1 MDALIADAANRIFA
15 DHVDKP
21 LLDRA
26 EAGEFPQRLWQV
38 LCEAGLHLVGA
49 RDSGTSL
56 ADILVLLKVA
66 GRHAVP
72 LPLAEVWVA
81 GHVLDDAEG
90 GGLAVVADDALVAA
104 WGRRAERVLTLDGR
118 VATEFSVETGT
129 NLAGEPRDR
138 IEVKTASAIDLPEQM
153 PELMATTRAALA
165 AGALERTLE
174 LAIEY
179 ATTRSQFGRTISRFQ
194 AIQHQLAV
202 LAGEVAAAVRA
213 CDGAIEA
220 LAPQEPLPDG
230 NASCPSPSRPFTPS
244 HFAAEAAKSDRLL
257 GGCAVE
263 RRWLLAEVVS
273 GSEPVGQQLRS
284 NCRRA
289 RQGALGADSFVH
301 QAAAA
306 KARVGEACGIAAEIA
321 HQVHG
326 AMGFTHEHT
335 LHHFTRRLWSWRDE
349 FGNEAFW
356 QRRLGERLAATG
368 ADGLWDF
375 ITSEAPPPAEER

>member
-1 MDALIADAANRIFA
+1 MDALIADSASRIFA

-26 EAGEFPQRLWQV
+26 EAGEFPERLWQV
-38 LCEAGLHLVGA
+38 LCEAGLHLVGT

-56 ADILVLLKVA
+56 ADIFGLLKVA

-81 GHVLDDAEG
+81 GHVLDGENG
-90 GGLAVVADDALVAA
+90 GFTVVADAELVAA

-118 VATEFSVETGT
+118 LTMEFSVEAGS

-138 IEVKTASAIDLPEQM
+138 IEVKTASEVDLTPQM

-179 ATTRSQFGRTISRFQ
+179 ATTRNQFGRPISRFQ

-220 LAPQEPLPDG
+220 LGGDG
-230 NASCPSPSRPFTPS
+230 FTY
-244 HFAAEAAKSDRLL
+244 
-257 GGCAVE
+257 
-263 RRWLLAEVVS
+263 
-273 GSEPVGQQLRS
+273 
-284 NCRRA
+284 
-289 RQGALGADSFVH
+289 

-306 KARVGEACGIAAEIA
+306 KARIGEACGIAAEIA

-356 QRRLGERLAATG
+356 QRRLGERLAANG
-368 ADGLWDF
+368 ADGLWHF
-375 ITSEAPPPAEER
+375 ITQEG

>member
-1 MDALIADAANRIFA
+1 MDALVADAAERIFA

-26 EAGEFPQRLWQV
+26 ESGEFPQRLWQV
-38 LCEAGLHLVGA
+38 LCEAGLHSVGTQ
-49 RDSGTSL
+49 DSGTGL
-56 ADILVLLKVA
+56 ADAFGLLKVA

-72 LPLAEVWVA
+72 LPLAEVWIA
-81 GHVLDDAEG
+81 GFVLGGEDADA
-90 GGLAVVADDALVAA
+90 LTVVADDGLVAP

-118 VATEFSVETGT
+118 LATKFSVECGT

-138 IEVKTASAIDLPEQM
+138 IRVDAASEIDLPAEM

-220 LAPQEPLPDG
+220 LAGDG
-230 NASCPSPSRPFTPS
+230 
-244 HFAAEAAKSDRLL
+244 FAT
-257 GGCAVE
+257 
-263 RRWLLAEVVS
+263 
-273 GSEPVGQQLRS
+273 
-284 NCRRA
+284 
-289 RQGALGADSFVH
+289 

-306 KARVGEACGIAAEIA
+306 KARVGEASGIAAEIA

-356 QRRLGERLAATG
+356 QRRLGERIAATG
-368 ADGLWDF
+368 ADRLWDF
-375 ITSEAPPPAEER
+375 ITQEG

>member
-1 MDALIADAANRIFA
+1 MDALVADAANRIFA

-26 EAGEFPQRLWQV
+26 EAGEFPERLWQV

-49 RDSGTSL
+49 PDSGTSL
-56 ADILVLLKVA
+56 ADIFGLLKVA

-81 GHVLDDAEG
+81 GHVLVEG
-90 GGLAVVADDALVAA
+90 GGLAVVADDGLVAA

-118 VATEFSVETGT
+118 VATEFSVEAGT

-138 IEVKTASAIDLPEQM
+138 IEVKMAFEVDLPDKM
-153 PELMATTRAALA
+153 PELMAITRAALA

-220 LAPQEPLPDG
+220 LDG
-230 NASCPSPSRPFTPS
+230 
-244 HFAAEAAKSDRLL
+244 D
-257 GGCAVE
+257 G
-263 RRWLLAEVVS
+263 
-273 GSEPVGQQLRS
+273 
-284 NCRRA
+284 
-289 RQGALGADSFVH
+289 FVH

-375 ITSEAPPPAEER
+375 ITQEG

>member
-26 EAGEFPQRLWQV
+26 ESGQFPQRLWQV
-38 LCEAGLHLVGA
+38 LCEAGLHLAGTP
-49 RDSGTSL
+49 DSGTGL
-56 ADILVLLKVA
+56 ADIFGLLKIA

-72 LPLAEVWVA
+72 LPLAEVWIA
-81 GHVLDDAEG
+81 GHVLDGEG
-90 GGLAVVADDALVAA
+90 GAFTVVAGDGLVAA

-118 VATEFSVETGT
+118 VATKFSVETGA
-129 NLAGEPRDR
+129 NLAGEARDR
-138 IEVKTASAIDLPEQM
+138 IRVEAAAAVDLPEQM

-165 AGALERTLE
+165 AGALERMLE

-179 ATTRSQFGRTISRFQ
+179 ATTRNQFGRTISRFQ

-202 LAGEVAAAVRA
+202 LAGEAAAAVRA
-213 CDGAIEA
+213 CDGAVEA
-220 LAPQEPLPDG
+220 LDG
-230 NASCPSPSRPFTPS
+230 DGFPN
-244 HFAAEAAKSDRLL
+244 
-257 GGCAVE
+257 
-263 RRWLLAEVVS
+263 
-273 GSEPVGQQLRS
+273 
-284 NCRRA
+284 
-289 RQGALGADSFVH
+289 

-356 QRRLGERLAATG
+356 QRRLGKRLAATG

-375 ITSEAPPPAEER
+375 ITREG

>member
-1 MDALIADAANRIFA
+1 MDALVADAADRIFA
-15 DHVDKP
+15 DHMDKP

-26 EAGEFPQRLWQV
+26 ESGEFPQRLWQV
-38 LCEAGLHLVGA
+38 LCEAGLHLVGTK
-49 RDSGTSL
+49 DSGTGL
-56 ADILVLLKVA
+56 ADILGLLKVA

-72 LPLAEVWVA
+72 LPLAEVWVTA
-81 GHVLDDAEG
+81 FVLGGEDSDA
-90 GGLAVVADDALVAA
+90 LTVVADDGLVAP
-104 WGRRAERVLTLDGR
+104 WGRRAHRVLTLDGR
-118 VATEFSVETGT
+118 LATEFSVESGA

-138 IEVKTASAIDLPEQM
+138 IRVDGASEVDLPGEM

-194 AIQHQLAV
+194 AVQHQLAV
-202 LAGEVAAAVRA
+202 LAGEAAAAVRA

-220 LAPQEPLPDG
+220 LDG
-230 NASCPSPSRPFTPS
+230 TGFT
-244 HFAAEAAKSDRLL
+244 A
-257 GGCAVE
+257 
-263 RRWLLAEVVS
+263 
-273 GSEPVGQQLRS
+273 
-284 NCRRA
+284 
-289 RQGALGADSFVH
+289 
-301 QAAAA
+301 QAAVA

-375 ITSEAPPPAEER
+375 ITREG

>member
-1 MDALIADAANRIFA
+1 MDALVADAAERIFA

-26 EAGEFPQRLWQV
+26 ESGEFPQRLWQV
-38 LCEAGLHLVGA
+38 LCEAGLHSVGTQ
-49 RDSGTSL
+49 DSGTGL
-56 ADILVLLKVA
+56 ADAFGLLKVA

-72 LPLAEVWVA
+72 LPLAEVWIA
-81 GHVLDDAEG
+81 GFVLGGEDADA
-90 GGLAVVADDALVAA
+90 LTVVADDGLVAA
-104 WGRRAERVLTLDGR
+104 WGRRAGRVLTLDGR
-118 VATEFSVETGT
+118 LATKFSAESGA

-138 IEVKTASAIDLPEQM
+138 IRVDAASEIDLPAEM

-220 LAPQEPLPDG
+220 LAGGD
-230 NASCPSPSRPFTPS
+230 
-244 HFAAEAAKSDRLL
+244 FAI
-257 GGCAVE
+257 
-263 RRWLLAEVVS
+263 
-273 GSEPVGQQLRS
+273 
-284 NCRRA
+284 
-289 RQGALGADSFVH
+289 
-301 QAAAA
+301 QAASA

-356 QRRLGERLAATG
+356 QRRLGERIAATG
-368 ADGLWDF
+368 ADRLWDF
-375 ITSEAPPPAEER
+375 ITQEG

>member
-1 MDALIADAANRIFA
+1 MDALVADAANRIFA
-15 DHVDKP
+15 DYVDKP

-26 EAGEFPQRLWQV
+26 ESGEFPERLWQV

-56 ADILVLLKVA
+56 ADVLGLLKVA

-81 GHVLDDAEG
+81 GHVLEG
-90 GGLAVVADDALVAA
+90 EDGAFTVVADEGLVAA
-104 WGRRAERVLTLDGR
+104 WVRRAERVLTLDGR
-118 VATEFSVETGT
+118 VVTEFSIETGA

-138 IEVKTASAIDLPEQM
+138 IQVKAAHEVDLPAQM

-165 AGALERTLE
+165 SGALERTLE

-179 ATTRSQFGRTISRFQ
+179 ATTRNQFGRPISRFQ

-220 LAPQEPLPDG
+220 LDG
-230 NASCPSPSRPFTPS
+230 
-244 HFAAEAAKSDRLL
+244 D
-257 GGCAVE
+257 G
-263 RRWLLAEVVS
+263 
-273 GSEPVGQQLRS
+273 
-284 NCRRA
+284 
-289 RQGALGADSFVH
+289 FVH

-306 KARVGEACGIAAEIA
+306 KARVGEACGVAAEIA

-326 AMGFTHEHT
+326 AMGFTHEHA

-368 ADGLWDF
+368 ADGLWGF
-375 ITSEAPPPAEER
+375 ITQEG

>member
-1 MDALIADAANRIFA
+1 MWTNRYWIGRSPGSFRNGFGRCCA
-15 DHVDKP
+15 
-21 LLDRA
+21 RR
-26 EAGEFPQRLWQV
+26 G
-38 LCEAGLHLVGA
+38 CILVGTK
-49 RDSGTSL
+49 DSGTGL
-56 ADILVLLKVA
+56 ADILGLLKVA

-81 GHVLDDAEG
+81 GSVLGGEDTEG
-90 GGLAVVADDALVAA
+90 LTVVADDGLVAA

-118 VATEFSVETGT
+118 LATGFSVENGG
-129 NLAGEPRDR
+129 NLAGEPRDCIR
-138 IEVKTASAIDLPEQM
+138 VDAATEIDLPGEM

-179 ATTRSQFGRTISRFQ
+179 ATTRSQFGRAISRFQ

-220 LAPQEPLPDG
+220 LDG
-230 NASCPSPSRPFTPS
+230 DGFGT
-244 HFAAEAAKSDRLL
+244 
-257 GGCAVE
+257 
-263 RRWLLAEVVS
+263 
-273 GSEPVGQQLRS
+273 
-284 NCRRA
+284 
-289 RQGALGADSFVH
+289 

-349 FGNEAFW
+349 FGNEAYW

-375 ITSEAPPPAEER
+375 IAREG

>member
-1 MDALIADAANRIFA
+1 MDALVADAANRIFA
-15 DHVDKP
+15 DHVDQA

-26 EAGEFPQRLWQV
+26 ESGEFPQRLWQV
-38 LCEAGLHLVGA
+38 LCEAGLHQVGA
-49 RDSGTSL
+49 RDSGTGL
-56 ADILVLLKVA
+56 GDVMGLLKIA

-81 GHVLDDAEG
+81 GHVLADDDAVT
-90 GGLAVVADDALVAA
+90 VVADGQLVAA

-118 VATEFSVETGT
+118 LATEFAVGRGT
-129 NLAGEPRDR
+129 NLAGEPRDHIR
-138 IEVKTASAIDLPEQM
+138 IDTAAEVALPKRM

-174 LAIEY
+174 LAIDY
-179 ATTRSQFGRTISRFQ
+179 ATTRSQFGRAISRFQ

-220 LAPQEPLPDG
+220 LDG
-230 NASCPSPSRPFTPS
+230 EGFGT
-244 HFAAEAAKSDRLL
+244 
-257 GGCAVE
+257 
-263 RRWLLAEVVS
+263 
-273 GSEPVGQQLRS
+273 
-284 NCRRA
+284 
-289 RQGALGADSFVH
+289 
-301 QAAAA
+301 QAAVA

-356 QRRLGERLAATG
+356 QRRLGERLAATE

-375 ITSEAPPPAEER
+375 ITREG

>member
-1 MDALIADAANRIFA
+1 MDTLVADAANRIFA

-26 EAGEFPQRLWQV
+26 EAGEFPERLWQV

-49 RDSGTSL
+49 QDSGTSL
-56 ADILVLLKVA
+56 ADIFGLLKVA

-81 GHVLDDAEG
+81 GHVLDDAQG
-90 GGLAVVADDALVAA
+90 SGLPVVADDGLVAA

-118 VATEFSVETGT
+118 VATEFSVEAGT

-179 ATTRSQFGRTISRFQ
+179 ATARSQFGRSISRFQ

-244 HFAAEAAKSDRLL
+244 HFAAEAAKSDRL
-257 GGCAVE
+257 
-263 RRWLLAEVVS
+263 
-273 GSEPVGQQLRS
+273 
-284 NCRRA
+284 
-289 RQGALGADSFVH
+289 LGADSFVH

>member
-1 MDALIADAANRIFA
+1 MDALVADAADRIFA

-26 EAGEFPQRLWQV
+26 ESGEFPQRLWQV
-38 LCEAGLHLVGA
+38 LCEAGLHLVGTK
-49 RDSGTSL
+49 DSGTGL
-56 ADILVLLKVA
+56 ADILGLLKVA

-81 GHVLDDAEG
+81 GSVLG
-90 GGLAVVADDALVAA
+90 GEDTDGLTVVADDGLVAA

-118 VATEFSVETGT
+118 LATGFSVENGG
-129 NLAGEPRDR
+129 NLAGEPRDCIR
-138 IEVKTASAIDLPEQM
+138 VDAATEIDLPGEM

-179 ATTRSQFGRTISRFQ
+179 ATTRSQFGRAISRFQ

-220 LAPQEPLPDG
+220 LDG
-230 NASCPSPSRPFTPS
+230 DGFGT
-244 HFAAEAAKSDRLL
+244 
-257 GGCAVE
+257 
-263 RRWLLAEVVS
+263 
-273 GSEPVGQQLRS
+273 
-284 NCRRA
+284 
-289 RQGALGADSFVH
+289 

-349 FGNEAFW
+349 FGNEAYW

-375 ITSEAPPPAEER
+375 IAREG

>member
-1 MDALIADAANRIFA
+1 MDALVADAANRIFA

-26 EAGEFPQRLWQV
+26 EAGEFPDRLWQV
-38 LCEAGLHLVGA
+38 LCEAGLHLVGT
-49 RDSGTSL
+49 RDSGTGL
-56 ADILVLLKVA
+56 ADIFGLLKIA

-81 GHVLDDAEG
+81 GHVQGEEG
-90 GGLAVVADDALVAA
+90 DGTLTVVADEGLVAA

-118 VATEFSVETGT
+118 VATEFTIETGT

-138 IEVKTASAIDLPEQM
+138 IRVEAASSGSMCQTHM

-220 LAPQEPLPDG
+220 LDG
-230 NASCPSPSRPFTPS
+230 
-244 HFAAEAAKSDRLL
+244 D
-257 GGCAVE
+257 G
-263 RRWLLAEVVS
+263 
-273 GSEPVGQQLRS
+273 
-284 NCRRA
+284 
-289 RQGALGADSFVH
+289 FVH

-356 QRRLGERLAATG
+356 QRRLGERLASIGCGRAVGFRHQQGAT
-368 ADGLWDF
+368 
-375 ITSEAPPPAEER
+375 

>member
-1 MDALIADAANRIFA
+1 MDALVADVADRIFA

-21 LLDRA
+21 LLERA
-26 EAGEFPQRLWQV
+26 ESGEFPQRLWQV

-49 RDSGTSL
+49 QGSGTGL
-56 ADILVLLKVA
+56 ADTFGLLKVA

-72 LPLAEVWVA
+72 LPLAEVWIA
-81 GHVLDDAEG
+81 GFVLGDENTDA
-90 GGLAVVADDALVAA
+90 LTVVADDENVAA
-104 WGRRAERVLTLDGR
+104 WGRRAERVLTLDGGL
-118 VATEFSVETGT
+118 ATEFSVERGVS
-129 NLAGEPRDR
+129 LAGEPRDR
-138 IEVKTASAIDLPEQM
+138 IRVDAANAIDLPREM

-194 AIQHQLAV
+194 AVQHQLAV

-220 LAPQEPLPDG
+220 LAG
-230 NASCPSPSRPFTPS
+230 GG
-244 HFAAEAAKSDRLL
+244 FAT
-257 GGCAVE
+257 
-263 RRWLLAEVVS
+263 
-273 GSEPVGQQLRS
+273 
-284 NCRRA
+284 
-289 RQGALGADSFVH
+289 
-301 QAAAA
+301 QAAAT

-356 QRRLGERLAATG
+356 QRRLGERLAAAG

-375 ITSEAPPPAEER
+375 ITREG

>member
-1 MDALIADAANRIFA
+1 MDTLVADAANRIFA

-21 LLDRA
+21 LLDRT
-26 EAGEFPQRLWQV
+26 EAGEFPERLWEV

-56 ADILVLLKVA
+56 ADIFGLLKVA

-81 GHVLDDAEG
+81 GHVQGEEG
-90 GGLAVVADDALVAA
+90 DGTLTVVADEGLVAA

-118 VATEFSVETGT
+118 VATEFTIETGT

-138 IEVKTASAIDLPEQM
+138 IRVEAAVRADVPEHM

-179 ATTRSQFGRTISRFQ
+179 ATTRSQFGRPIARFQ

-220 LAPQEPLPDG
+220 LDG
-230 NASCPSPSRPFTPS
+230 
-244 HFAAEAAKSDRLL
+244 D
-257 GGCAVE
+257 G
-263 RRWLLAEVVS
+263 
-273 GSEPVGQQLRS
+273 
-284 NCRRA
+284 
-289 RQGALGADSFVH
+289 FVH

-375 ITSEAPPPAEER
+375 ITSEVPPTADER